1 MLLLSA
7 ARHIQGNEPV
17 PNNALMNGRGQGYCG
32 GSGQPECSYARI
44 KGVAH
49 NCSDPLTK
57 LRIINAGAFA
67 VFSVSI
73 DNHRMIV
80 VAEDGVAVDPVE
92 IGSFEVRLL
101 FKRLK
106 FEVQLSVVVDDTAQH
121 AKSPGPARRGRP
133 RSPSL
138 PNSQNLNPSL
148 PSPPEQRQSPT
159 THCSQRPSRDQHC
172 QSLSCGC
179 HIDVCVAQHLT
190 VYLCLPCLCC
200 RSTMDNVSNMC
211 ARQQYES
218 LAAA

>member
-67 VFSVSI
+67 VFNVSI

-101 FKRLK
+101 FKCLK
-106 FEVQLSVVVDDTAQH
+106 FEVQISVVVDDTAQH

-133 RSPSL
+133 RSP
-138 PNSQNLNPSL
+138 NSQNSQIPKFPKPLSSL
-148 PSPPEQRQSPT
+148 SSRTETITHHS
-159 THCSQRPSRDQHC
+159 HCSQHHRGISTARACLVAVTSTFVLPS
-172 QSLSCGC
+172 
-179 HIDVCVAQHLT
+179 I
-190 VYLCLPCLCC
+190 
-200 RSTMDNVSNMC
+200 
-211 ARQQYES
+211 
-218 LAAA
+218 